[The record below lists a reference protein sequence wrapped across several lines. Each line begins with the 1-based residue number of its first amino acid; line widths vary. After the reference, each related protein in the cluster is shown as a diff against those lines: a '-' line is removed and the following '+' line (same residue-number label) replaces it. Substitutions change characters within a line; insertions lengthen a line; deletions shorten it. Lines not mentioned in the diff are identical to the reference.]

1 MVATMALVGLG
12 FGGSFSGIVLSV
24 VAMVM
29 YGGKFGARHKVLLP
43 QDQQAPHQEYTFID
57 GPSESYI
64 LVMWILTMA
73 QVIFALLNIIGPASC
88 FTRPHFLVQV
98 RNSCEADRNWSNPL
112 LSPLPLHFVLQA
124 IAVPISAVYIIV
136 VTFICR
142 DWPEIALSSCP
153 SKMLYGSGGLLLV
166 GQFFLAASAL
176 RLSGSGWGPK
186 SEQKRR
192 SRGSGR
198 SKWVPVLKSN
208 SGYRMVNRE
217 IPSDFQVPESDEESI
232 DEEDING
239 EYGYD
244 VEATGRRGR
253 EALARSRS
261 SDDDNFEHQET

>member
-88 FTRPHFLVQV
+88 FTRPHFLV
-98 RNSCEADRNWSNPL
+98 
-112 LSPLPLHFVLQA
+112 QA

-244 VEATGRRGR
+244 VEATGRRER
-253 EALARSRS
+253 EALERSRS
-261 SDDDNFEHQET
+261 SDDEKYEHQET